1 MKDVSKATTAYNEIR
16 KRILSNQV
24 VAGARLREDEWAK
37 KLDVNRAA
45 VREALTRLLGEQLVV
60 PGEKGGYFVKSF
72 TEENVTE
79 IRELRKVLELGAL
92 EIAIVKISKEDLDE
106 LSKICDEFTAMVER
120 GYYGGALEA
129 DMKFHETLIAASG
142 NQKIAGIYHSSN
154 IPLFHQKLG
163 KIKSHLDDYLLT
175 DQEHR
180 EILAAIRNADLEK
193 AREALSRHLMRGEV
207 YL

>member
-1 MKDVSKATTAYNEIR
+1 
-16 KRILSNQV
+16 
-24 VAGARLREDEWAK
+24 
-37 KLDVNRAA
+37 
-45 VREALTRLLGEQLVV
+45 
-60 PGEKGGYFVKSF
+60 
-72 TEENVTE
+72 
-79 IRELRKVLELGAL
+79 
-92 EIAIVKISKEDLDE
+92 
-106 LSKICDEFTAMVER
+106 MVER

-129 DMKFHETLIAASG
+129 DMKFHETLIAASS